1 VARRSVSGT
10 GFVVCA
16 SCGARIKANRQQC
29 LRCGDPLRPVDQ
41 EPQAPSASG
50 PFRRPKR
57 TALFL
62 GAAASLAVA
71 GLVAILGQ
79 TRPQQPDHVAQAAAM
94 PTSSGA
100 PSPPRPGDGSP
111 TRSAGDEPQTFAD
124 VARAGGASFAAG
136 DFGSA
141 RAAYEHALEK
151 QPDDPEALNG
161 LGQTLVRLGRA
172 GEAIPRFER
181 AVQLAPDTWT
191 YRFNLARAAGE
202 LGQWNRA
209 ADEYRAAARM
219 FPDDYATQY
228 NLALALH
235 KKGDEEAAIPE
246 YEKAIALAPGEP
258 SFHISLG
265 VSFEKLGRVADAI
278 REYRVFLQMDPSSA
292 DAGPLK
298 THVDALSAT
307 TTAHAVSAAVRPGV

>member
-1 VARRSVSGT
+1 VSGT
-10 GFVVCA
+10 GFVGCA
-16 SCGARIKANRQQC
+16 SCGARIKANRQLC
-29 LRCGDPLRPVDQ
+29 LRCGEPLRPVDQ

-50 PFRRPKR
+50 PFRLPGR
-57 TALFL
+57 TALSL

-71 GLVAILGQ
+71 GLVAILWQ
-79 TRPQQPDHVAQAAAM
+79 TRPQHPDHVAQVAAP
-94 PTSSGA
+94 PTSTGA
-100 PSPPRPGDGSP
+100 PSPPRQGGGSP
-111 TRSAGDEPQTFAD
+111 TRSAGDEPQTF
-124 VARAGGASFAAG
+124 VEGARAGGAAFAAG

-141 RAAYEHALEK
+141 RAAYERALEK

-202 LGQWNRA
+202 LGQWDRA
-209 ADEYRAAARM
+209 ADEYRAAARI

-307 TTAHAVSAAVRPGV
+307 TTATAASAAVRPGV